1 MRLQEFGK
9 AQKLAKG
16 CCFSADLIQE
26 NNLSANSLTDAATK
40 SDTSEGLDLD
50 KYGVA
55 FSNESMTP
63 EENLSTIGK
72 RSAVQM
78 YSWWRSNLTL
88 EDL

>member
-1 MRLQEFGK
+1 MRLQEFRNDR
-9 AQKLAKG
+9 KLAKS

-40 SDTSEGLDLD
+40 SDALEGLDLD
-50 KYGVA
+50 KYGES
-55 FSNESMTP
+55 FSNESVTP
-63 EENLSTIGK
+63 KENLSTIGK

-78 YSWWRSNLTL
+78 YSWGRSNLTL